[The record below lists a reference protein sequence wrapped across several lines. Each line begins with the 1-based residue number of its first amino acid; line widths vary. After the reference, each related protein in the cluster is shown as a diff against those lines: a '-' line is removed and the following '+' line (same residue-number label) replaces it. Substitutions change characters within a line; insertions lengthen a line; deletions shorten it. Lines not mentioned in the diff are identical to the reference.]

1 MKNATSFTRL
11 AMLSSIFSAALLFT
25 ACDDVRTEKYPS
37 GKVRIE
43 STYVKDKKQ
52 GPEKEYYENGNLK
65 REANYV
71 NDRREGVVKEY
82 YEDGTLEAEYNYEDG
97 YIEGIVTRYHKNG
110 KVASRAEYKQNKQ
123 IAFGENFDENGEPAT
138 SGSYKDPR
146 DGYAYEWIRI
156 GTQLWTAENMN
167 YATASGSL
175 CAQCN
180 HWGRLYNFENAK
192 VACLD
197 GFHMPSKDEWQVL
210 LTYASTSK
218 PVGKVL
224 KAGYGWDPIKGTGI
238 YGNGLDELGFGAKA
252 GGAHFAKSDVP
263 LKERKFDDAG
273 KKAYFWTAEGEV
285 LVFFYDKDSA
295 KFEKFNPEHGASL
308 RCLKD

>member
-1 MKNATSFTRL
+1 MNKTKSFTRV
-11 AMLSSIFSAALLFT
+11 AMLSGVIAAAFLFSA
-25 ACDDVRTEKYPS
+25 CEDVRTEEYPS
-37 GKVRIE
+37 GKIRIQT
-43 STYVKDKKQ
+43 TYVKDKKE
-52 GPEKEYYENGNLK
+52 GPEKEFYENGNVK
-65 REANYV
+65 REATYV

-82 YEDGTLEAEYNYEDG
+82 YEDGTLEAEYNYADG
-97 YIEGIVTRYHKNG
+97 YIEGLVTRYHKNG
-110 KVASRAEYKQNKQ
+110 KVASKAEYKQNKQ

-192 VACLD
+192 KACLD
-197 GFHMPSKDEWQVL
+197 GFHMPTKEEWNVR
-210 LTYASTSK
+210 
-218 PVGKVL
+218 
-224 KAGYGWDPIKGTGI
+224 YGWDPIKGTNN
-238 YGNGLDELGFGAKA
+238 YGNGKDELGFGAKA
-252 GGAHFAKSDVP
+252 GGGHFAKSDVP
-263 LKERKFDDAG
+263 LKERKLEGAG
-273 KKAYFWTAEGEV
+273 QKAYFWTAEGEV
-285 LVFFYDKDSA
+285 LVFFHDKDIA
-295 KFEKFNPEHGASL
+295 KFEKFDPEHGASL